1 MAGKLENR
9 VTVITGGASG
19 YGREMALLFAHEG
32 ARIVLW
38 DINEKGGL
46 ETLNLL
52 KEKKKE
58 GHFQKVDVRVSG
70 EIRPASLEV
79 ERRFGRL
86 DLLVNNAGVHQYE
99 AGNVVETT
107 EEEYDRVMDTNVKGI
122 FLCSKYLLP
131 LMQKNGNGGAI
142 INIASAWG
150 MITSNRVPIYC
161 TSKAA
166 AVQLTKAMALDHAQ
180 DRIRVNCI
188 CPGTCQTPMVEK
200 MIHLNHEKFGFDSP
214 ESMWDSRLKAHPI
227 GRLGV
232 PKDIAELALFLA
244 SDASSWMT
252 GSAIVIDGGYTLGKS
267 FVGGGSKK

>member
-58 GHFQKVDVRVSG
+58 DHFQKLDVRVSG
-70 EIRPASLEV
+70 EVRQASLEV

-122 FLCSKYLLP
+122 FLCSKYLIP
-131 LMQKNGNGGAI
+131 LIQKSGNGGAI
-142 INIASAWG
+142 INIASAAAHTG
-150 MITSNRVPIYC
+150 EEGLADYSACKAGVVGF
-161 TSKAA
+161 SKVLAKEVSSYGVNVVTVSPGLTET
-166 AVQLTKAMALDHAQ
+166 AVFKQLPREQIEARKQ
-180 DRIRVNCI
+180 DVL
-188 CPGTCQTPMVEK
+188 VK
-200 MIHLNHEKFGFDSP
+200 
-214 ESMWDSRLKAHPI
+214 
-227 GRLGV
+227 RLGQ
-232 PKDIAELALFLA
+232 PEDIANLVLFLA
-244 SDASSWMT
+244 SDEASYIV
-252 GSAIVIDGGYTLGKS
+252 GYNYVIDGGGFL
-267 FVGGGSKK
+267 

>member
-19 YGREMALLFAHEG
+19 YGRQMALLFAHEG

-58 GHFQKVDVRVSG
+58 DHFQKLDVRVSG
-70 EIRPASLEV
+70 EVRQASLEV

-122 FLCSKYLLP
+122 FLCSKYLIP
-131 LMQKNGNGGAI
+131 LIQKSGNGGAI

-188 CPGTCQTPMVEK
+188 CPGTCRTPMVEK